1 MMEDLNLIKEQKEI
15 CFINDCNALVDYKEL
30 ANAILWYA
38 KSPVMSKKHI
48 YMHGEYPAV
57 SIIKDKIHIHRLL
70 MMYWIGT
77 DLPKCYFVHHIDGN
91 KLNATKENLSLVFN
105 SKHQS
110 YHNKGKTI
118 TNEHKESI
126 RKFNHSQKGKRRKYK
141 VKISAEQ
148 VYNLKLQGYSFNKI
162 SQILGLDWECVKQR
176 YEDFIHDNPEL
187 LKEEMP
193 SEKYKEF
200 YEKKKAITERLRK
213 DNEDF
218 EK

>member
-1 MMEDLNLIKEQKEI
+1 
-15 CFINDCNALVDYKEL
+15 
-30 ANAILWYA
+30 
-38 KSPVMSKKHI
+38 
-48 YMHGEYPAV
+48 MHGEYPAV

-162 SQILGLDWECVKQR
+162 SQTLGLDWECVKQR

-187 LKEEMP
+187 LKEEIP